1 MKMPRTFRG
10 PILWLCFSDEAS
22 ASQYEHNTRG
32 HSVPLEDT
40 TRREGVPREHTA
52 DHTELQFTGMTWRN
66 SDKTPI
72 MMDMPYQG
80 VIV

>member
-1 MKMPRTFRG
+1 MPRTFRG
-10 PILWLCFSDEAS
+10 PVLRLCFSDEAS

-32 HSVPLEDT
+32 HSVPRKTRQDEKGYLEK
-40 TRREGVPREHTA
+40 HTA
-52 DHTELQFTGMTWRN
+52 DHTELQFKGMTWRN